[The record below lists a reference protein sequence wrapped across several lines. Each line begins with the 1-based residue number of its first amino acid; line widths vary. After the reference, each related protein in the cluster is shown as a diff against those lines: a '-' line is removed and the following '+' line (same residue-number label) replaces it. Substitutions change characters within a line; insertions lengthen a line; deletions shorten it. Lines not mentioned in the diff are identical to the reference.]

1 MGVIKGYFK
10 DIYFLYKGCGYLRDN
25 NFKILGFIKAGNLKY
40 YGFFRDSL
48 QFNPDVVEYWKNKK

>member
-40 YGFFRDSL
+40 YGFFL
-48 QFNPDVVEYWKNKK
+48 GTVYNLIQMW